1 MYCTFDDIVADIGYD
16 DLQQITDDN
25 NTGVADEGIVQKK
38 IQDVED
44 YINSHIQEHY
54 SLPITT
60 SVGLSVLRKIAV
72 SLVVCDLY
80 QRRLGLEYPESL
92 IHRRQEAIS
101 DLQKIQKGIINLQQN
116 EAKIEKKYLVSN
128 RKRKFDSE
136 LY

>member
-1 MYCTFDDIVADIGYD
+1 MYCNYDDIVADIGYD

-25 NTGVADEGIVQKK
+25 KTGVVDEGIVRKK
-38 IQDVED
+38 IQDVDD

-60 SVGLSVLRKIAV
+60 SGGLSVLRKIAV

-92 IHRRQEAIS
+92 IRRRQDAVA
-101 DLQKIQKGIINLQQN
+101 DLMKVQKGIINLQQN
-116 EAKIEKKYLVSN
+116 EAKMEKKYLVSN
-128 RKRKFDSE
+128 RTRKFNSE

>member
-1 MYCTFDDIVADIGYD
+1 MYCTYDDIIADIGYD
-16 DLQQITDDN
+16 DLQQLTDDN
-25 NTGVADEGIVQKK
+25 KTGVVDEGIVQEK
-38 IQDVED
+38 IKDVDE

-60 SVGLSVLRKIAV
+60 PGGLRVLRKIAV

-92 IHRRQEAIS
+92 VKRRQDAVA
-101 DLQKIQKGIINLQQN
+101 DLMKVQKGIINLQQN
-116 EAKIEKKYLVSN
+116 EPKMQKKYLVS
-128 RKRKFDSE
+128 KRTRRFNSE